1 MLKYE
6 KCQNVNF
13 SIHSQQQYAMKNAPI
28 KALFLVMGSAPN
40 ISSLGSWSDREMAAG
55 SKLTGISI
63 KKGYSPNT
71 IGLGL
76 ARLGLS
82 IAQIRAR

>member
-6 KCQNVNF
+6 KCQNVKF
-13 SIHSQQQYAMKNAPI
+13 SMHSQQQCAMKNAPM
-28 KALFLVMGSAPN
+28 KPLFLVMGSAPN
-40 ISSLGSWSDREMAAG
+40 VSSEGSWSDREMAAG

-63 KKGYSPNT
+63 KESRAGSY
-71 IGLGL
+71 
-76 ARLGLS
+76 